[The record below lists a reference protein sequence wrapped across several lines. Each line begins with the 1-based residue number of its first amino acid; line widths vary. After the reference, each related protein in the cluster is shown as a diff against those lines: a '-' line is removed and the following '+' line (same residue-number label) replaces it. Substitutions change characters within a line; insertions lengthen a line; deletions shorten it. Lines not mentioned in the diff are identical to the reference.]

1 MGNGVDSLKE
11 VADYVTDTNIN
22 SGVAKVINKFILAK
36 NP

>member
-22 SGVAKVINKFILAK
+22 SGVANVINKFILAK